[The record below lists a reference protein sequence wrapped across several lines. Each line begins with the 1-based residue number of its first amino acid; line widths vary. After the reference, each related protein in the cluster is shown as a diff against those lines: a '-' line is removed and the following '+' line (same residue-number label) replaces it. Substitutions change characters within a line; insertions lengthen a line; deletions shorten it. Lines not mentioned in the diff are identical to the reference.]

1 MKNND
6 FMGAGIAAIALAVLF
21 PLYWVYII
29 STGTFDSGVNY
40 YQTTLEFGFD
50 DVWLIL
56 LGALSIFVYWSLK
69 KVLDNHLGYGAI
81 GVPII
86 IAIVACGVYT
96 FGLAGLDAFMSIF
109 SNQVGL
115 STHKFVFGAQYLIGV
130 VFMIVFGVA
139 DILIG
144 VLILKNAD
152 HDSAV
157 LKVLAIAMIIQGIL
171 ELTVFL
177 SPLVIGVFPITLII
191 MSVIFLTKP
200 QAIEVV

>member
-1 MKNND
+1 
-6 FMGAGIAAIALAVLF
+6 MGAGIAAIALAVLF

-171 ELTVFL
+171 EPVSYTHLTLPTILRV
-177 SPLVIGVFPITLII
+177 
-191 MSVIFLTKP
+191 
-200 QAIEVV
+200 

>member
-1 MKNND
+1 
-6 FMGAGIAAIALAVLF
+6 MGAGIAAISLAILF
-21 PLYWVYII
+21 PLYWVYMI
-29 STGTFDSGVNY
+29 STGVFDSGVNY
-40 YQTTLEFGFD
+40 YQTTLKFGFD
-50 DVWLIL
+50 DVWFIL
-56 LGALSIFVYWSLK
+56 LGVLSIFVYWNLK
-69 KVLDNHLGYGAI
+69 KVLDNHLGYSAV
-81 GVPII
+81 GVPITLAI
-86 IAIVACGVYT
+86 IACGAYT

-115 STHKFVFGAQYLIGV
+115 NTHKFVLGAQYLIGV
-130 VFMIVFGVA
+130 GGLIVFGVA

-144 VLILKNAD
+144 ALILKNAD

-157 LKVLAIAMIIQGIL
+157 LKVLAIVMIIQGIL

-177 SPLVIGVFPITLII
+177 SPLIIGVFPITLII

>member
-6 FMGAGIAAIALAVLF
+6 FMAAGVAAISLAVLF

-29 STGTFDSGVNY
+29 STGVFESGANY
-40 YQTTLEFGFD
+40 YQTTLEFSFD
-50 DVWLIL
+50 DVWFIL
-56 LGALSIFVYWSLK
+56 LGLLSIFVYWSLK
-69 KVLDNHLGYGAI
+69 KVLDNHLGYSAV
-81 GVPII
+81 GVPIA
-86 IAIVACGVYT
+86 IAIITCGAQA

-109 SNQVGL
+109 SDQVGL
-115 STHKFVFGAQYLIGV
+115 STHKFVLGAQYLIGV
-130 VFMIVFGVA
+130 GALIVFGVA

-144 VLILKNAD
+144 ALILKNAH

-157 LKVLAIAMIIQGIL
+157 LKILGIVMIIQGAL
-171 ELTVFL
+171 ELTVIL
-177 SPLVIGVFPITLII
+177 SPIVIGVFPVTLII